1 MRSRGWRRDLHER
14 EEESSNGVANGL
26 FGVAKALDNGGDQGG
41 VEVELEVVAR
51 EHGGGVQSLER
62 ALGDSEVVV

>member
-14 EEESSNGVANGL
+14 EEDSSNGVANGL

-41 VEVELEVVAR
+41 V
-51 EHGGGVQSLER
+51 VQSLER
-62 ALGDSEVVV
+62 ALGDSKVVV